1 MKIHLEQIRTLTK
14 FYGEKKKSVFVVSE
28 FVKTCDELV
37 TGLAKKAPLVWLNW
51 KSSARKSIV
60 KWAIVFYVKNSQ
72 STTHPILEK
81 LVLTI
86 FAIFC
91 KNYCLATNLCIW
103 KHSEG
108 ELFLIKRNFSGS
120 IEYDFYLTVLN
131 VLISKSLLKTFS
143 KIMLYFDIR
152 FDSLQNILNI
162 SI

>member
-1 MKIHLEQIRTLTK
+1 MKIHLEQIKTLTK
-14 FYGEKKKSVFVVSE
+14 FYGEKKSVFVVSK

-91 KNYCLATNLCIW
+91 KNYCLATNLYIW

-108 ELFLIKRNFSGS
+108 ELFFELKWNSPSVTQGS
-120 IEYDFYLTVLN
+120 IIAFQNFLI
-131 VLISKSLLKTFS
+131 LIS
-143 KIMLYFDIR
+143 IY
-152 FDSLQNILNI
+152 I
-162 SI
+162 SIKIPQFVCIKQT